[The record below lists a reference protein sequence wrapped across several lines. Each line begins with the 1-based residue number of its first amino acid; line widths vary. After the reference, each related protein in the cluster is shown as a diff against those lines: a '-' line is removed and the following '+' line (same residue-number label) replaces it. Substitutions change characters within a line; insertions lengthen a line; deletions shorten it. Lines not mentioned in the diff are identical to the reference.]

1 MKNTNYGQ
9 RMDGNMTS
17 GQRIQDNQKFLEN
30 VYLNPLS
37 QYQSSNYVDPSDVMY
52 DSPSLR
58 GIDPSPETLSQTD
71 QGDEEYNFSSPI
83 GNDLRRS
90 YPDPP
95 NSNAPTDP
103 YYIQN
108 NLNSTDVP
116 VLAQQASF
124 EASIA
129 ISRAVAGESIA
140 ANNYNS
146 NHATMMEDQSREIP
160 SSIDREVHSTQI
172 DDLYGYSES
181 EGSYSEV
188 PETRNFRNEG
198 TTKRKRTPWTMRAES
213 AYPRVWMT
221 EQEMKLIDP
230 EYEKNPRL
238 AFRDMTNAKNGMK
251 SFQINWD
258 QVEVLNEHRR
268 NAVHQ
273 ENELM
278 KRYAPGTYVP
288 NFVPKIYC
296 PKGRLREC
304 RDEWLRKKETGDVS
318 DSWTN
323 RKRRTADHKRY
334 QPELKRESTQ

>member
-1 MKNTNYGQ
+1 MKDTNYGQ

-30 VYLNPLS
+30 VYLNPLT
-37 QYQSSNYVDPSDVMY
+37 QYQSSNYVDPSHVMH
-52 DSPSLR
+52 DGQNSQWINS
-58 GIDPSPETLSQTD
+58 SPELLSQTN
-71 QGDEEYNFSSPI
+71 QRDEEYNFSLPN

-95 NSNAPTDP
+95 DSNAPTDP

-108 NLNSTDVP
+108 NLHSTNVP
-116 VLAQQASF
+116 ILAQQASL
-124 EASIA
+124 EASIGTF
-129 ISRAVAGESIA
+129 RAVAGESIV

-146 NHATMMEDQSREIP
+146 NLTTTMGDQSRGSP
-160 SSIDREVHSTQI
+160 SLIDREVQSTQS

-181 EGSYSEV
+181 EGSYSEA
-188 PETRNFRNEG
+188 PETRNSKNEG
-198 TTKRKRTPWTMRAES
+198 TTKRKHRPWTMRAEFT
-213 AYPRVWMT
+213 YPRVWMT

-238 AFRDMTNAKNGMK
+238 AFEDMKNAKNGMK

-268 NAVHQ
+268 NGMHE
-273 ENELM
+273 ENERM
-278 KRYAPGTYVP
+278 KRCAPGTYVP
-288 NFVPKIYC
+288 NSVPKIYC

-304 RDEWLRKKETGDVS
+304 RDEWLRKKEMGEIS

-323 RKRRTADHKRY
+323 RIRRTANHRRY
-334 QPELKRESTQ
+334 DPELKRESIQ